1 MAKNKEKQPEN
12 QPVDRDDALFEK
24 MQRSKKRRRRRIW
37 ITVILIV
44 LAVLIAL
51 TATVII
57 LRNRVRRK
65 FAENTADVLTYAA
78 SVGSISTT
86 VSGSGILS
94 DVDLEDV
101 TVPADVEVEEIVVS
115 ANDKVAEGDV
125 LATIDTASV
134 MSAMAKVQ
142 SELDAF
148 DDQLSD
154 AEDDAV
160 SKSLKAGV
168 SGRVKKILCAEDD
181 SVADVMYQNGA
192 LMVLSVDGYMEAE
205 LSAGS
210 LRTGDSL
217 KAKFGDDEADAVVDG
232 IDGDTAIILVD
243 DDGPA
248 DGESVEFFTED
259 DASVGSAE
267 VHIRNPL
274 SITGFAG
281 TVSSVDVSE
290 GDKVSTGTTVLT
302 LTDTEYSANY
312 EAILRQREEKEE
324 ELMELLKLYH
334 DGALL
339 SPISGS
345 VSAVTDLDAEVDE
358 TALLYGAAPASADQL
373 IATISPDVL
382 MSITISVDETD
393 ILSLEKEQTVEIT
406 VDSIGEETFEGW
418 VEEINKT
425 ATSALGVSSYSA
437 EIRLEKS
444 EHMLAGMSADAVVR
458 IQGVDNAIIIPIDA
472 LHQTSST
479 SYVYTSYDEETK
491 EYGGMVEVATGL
503 SNANDVEITSGL
515 KEGDVVYYTE
525 RRSGNPFFGAF
536 GGFGGMSGGDM
547 SGFGDY
553 GGGSM
558 PSMPSGSRGQ
568 GGSMPS
574 GGGHQGGGFGGSRSF
589 G

>member
-1 MAKNKEKQPEN
+1 MARNKKKQPEN

-86 VSGSGILS
+86 VSGSGTLT

-168 SGRVKKILCAEDD
+168 SGRVKKIFCAEDD

-217 KAKFGDDEADAVVDG
+217 KAKFGDDEADAVVDS

-290 GDKVSTGTTVLT
+290 GDKVSTSTAVLT

-312 EAILRQREEKEE
+312 EAILRQRKEKEE

-339 SPISGS
+339 SSISGS

-491 EYGGMVEVATGL
+491 EYGGMVEVTTGL